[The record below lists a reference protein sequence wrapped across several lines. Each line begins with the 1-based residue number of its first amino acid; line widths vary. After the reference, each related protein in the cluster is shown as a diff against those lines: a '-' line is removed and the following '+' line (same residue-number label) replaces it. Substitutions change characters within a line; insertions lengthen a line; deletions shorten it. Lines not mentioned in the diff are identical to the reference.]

1 MKWWVSRKGRCATYH
16 PIPCEKRAMRPNGG
30 RGVLNTARTNTFRVR
45 KVDWEDTG
53 GVWARCFHIPEVVPP
68 PKADV
73 HLLPRRK
80 GEYACQEQHCR
91 HRYSLGVWLPGTSFF
106 NVVIFTIVLL
116 PHRHYPARDDGKDD
130 VHRRLVLIASLLR
143 VPLIY

>member
-1 MKWWVSRKGRCATYH
+1 M
-16 PIPCEKRAMRPNGG
+16 
-30 RGVLNTARTNTFRVR
+30 LNTARTNTFRVR

-91 HRYSLGVWLPGTSFF
+91 HRYSLGLVWPRVQVFLMWLYLPSFCF
-106 NVVIFTIVLL
+106 HIAIIQRGMMAKMMSIV
-116 PHRHYPARDDGKDD
+116 D
-130 VHRRLVLIASLLR
+130 
-143 VPLIY
+143 